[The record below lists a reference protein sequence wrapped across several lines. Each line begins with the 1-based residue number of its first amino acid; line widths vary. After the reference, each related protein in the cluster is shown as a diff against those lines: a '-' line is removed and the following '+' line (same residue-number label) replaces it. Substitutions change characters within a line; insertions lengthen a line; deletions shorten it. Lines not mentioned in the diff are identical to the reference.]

1 MNFSNRPSQNGSPLP
16 KTFSVLTGIA
26 SGVVALFWQRRS
38 GEELDSDHMTI
49 TADCLRSNFN
59 VVIASTALS
68 QARMIEAGKA
78 IGCGLAHVSGGSTLS
93 PIIGLW
99 TIGADQ
105 DILNGAIEVADGV
118 SLRVT
123 VPINKSAE
131 LYTALQN
138 VVSDVCE
145 KFSIPAEWIHVE
157 VTLQTAAHFQIPSQT
172 INATQKEETKA

>member
-1 MNFSNRPSQNGSPLP
+1 MSLGFLDPAILFAGQHHPSGDVSFGSSAELGSDQ
-16 KTFSVLTGIA
+16 TSVA
-26 SGVVALFWQRRS
+26 V
-38 GEELDSDHMTI
+38 DS
-49 TADCLRSNFN
+49 LRSNFN
-59 VVIASTALS
+59 VVIASSALS

-123 VPINKSAE
+123 VPINKSVE

-145 KFSIPAEWIHVE
+145 QFSIPAEWIHVE
-157 VTLQTAAHFQIPSQT
+157 VTLQAAAHFQIPSQT
-172 INATQKEETKA
+172 INATRKEETKS